1 MHDHTFSELA
11 NHQIRHPANIRWKVS
26 LVNAGACGGLC
37 LYVHGLTYHYIIKQ
51 HKPNQIQCLETTWS
65 DTELHI
71 LWTVSLMIKDGD
83 CTSSFKLL
91 IFAVG

>member
-1 MHDHTFSELA
+1 MTILFSELA

-51 HKPNQIQCLETTWS
+51 HTPNQIQCLETTWP
-65 DTELHI
+65 DIELHI
-71 LWTVSLMIKDGD
+71 LWTISLMIKDGD